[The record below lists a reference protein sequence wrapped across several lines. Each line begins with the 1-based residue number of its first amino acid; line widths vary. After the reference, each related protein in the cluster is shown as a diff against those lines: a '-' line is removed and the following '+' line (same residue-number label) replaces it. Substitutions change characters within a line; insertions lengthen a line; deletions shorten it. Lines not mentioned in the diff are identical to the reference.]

1 MKRKYKGSRG
11 RQGHGLGRRCG
22 PLSIPSVSLQ
32 ALEGCGGGHCGAA
45 SEPGLCGPSLALGD
59 GAELWGFCGIWPA
72 EQLTCQS
79 GSVMFMMG
87 YFGECSNLRHLKLDP
102 LILDRHPGLHSPSF
116 GPGLI

>member
-1 MKRKYKGSRG
+1 MKRKDKGLRG
-11 RQGHGLGRRCG
+11 CQGHGFGRRSG
-22 PLSIPSVSLQ
+22 PLTIPSVSLQ

-45 SEPGLCGPSLALGD
+45 SEPGPCGPSHALGD
-59 GAELWGFCGIWPA
+59 GAQLWGFCGIWPA